1 MKFELE
7 TCSIW
12 EQGPRPKQEDSI
24 YPAHNNATTADR
36 LFILCDGM
44 GGHSSGEVASSTVCE
59 SFARSIHSSCP
70 EAEGDF
76 TDDDFKAALIA
87 AYEELDKQD
96 NGAAKKMGTT
106 LTMLK
111 FYKSGIAIAHIGDS
125 RVYHIRPAD
134 TAEDTRIIFQ
144 TQDHSLVNDLLK
156 IGELTPEEARNYP
169 HKNIITRAMQPKME
183 RRCKADLCR
192 SADVQAGDYFMLCS
206 DGILEQMEDA
216 NIKYIFSNRTGDI
229 QNKAELIKKLTAN
242 NRDNHSAWLVRV
254 VNVVNDEAAPT
265 DETQNQDTP
274 TVSEKKNSSGGIFG
288 YISKLFK

>member
-24 YPAHNNATTADR
+24 YPTHNNATPADR

-59 SFARSIHSSCP
+59 SFARSVHATCP

-76 TDDDFKAALIA
+76 TDEDFKAALIA
-87 AYEELDKQD
+87 AYEALDQQD
-96 NGAAKKMGTT
+96 NGATKKMGTT

-111 FYKSGIAIAHIGDS
+111 FYRSGIAIAHIGDS

-134 TAEDTRIIFQ
+134 TAENTRIIFQ

-216 NIKYIFSNRTGDI
+216 NIKYIFSDRTGDI

-242 NRDNHSAWLVRV
+242 NRDNHSAWLVRI
-254 VNVVNDEAAPT
+254 VNVTDDAPT
-265 DETQNQDTP
+265 ASVNTENHDTLAAA
-274 TVSEKKNSSGGIFG
+274 EKKSASGGIFG